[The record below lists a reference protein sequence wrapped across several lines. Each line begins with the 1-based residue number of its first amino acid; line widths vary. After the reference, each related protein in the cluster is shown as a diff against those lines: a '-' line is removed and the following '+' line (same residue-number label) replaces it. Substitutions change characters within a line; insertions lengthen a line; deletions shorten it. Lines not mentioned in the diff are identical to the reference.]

1 MKKKFFKTFF
11 ISFLAFVV
19 LYSGV
24 VYYLLNRDNGAT
36 TGSNS
41 FIDRLTNGE
50 DKDEITFLLLG
61 IDTEDVSK
69 VEKVRSDTMM
79 LFKADKS
86 TGKISILSLPRDTK
100 VGIRGRKHE
109 EKITHAHAYGG
120 PELSVKTVKDLLGI
134 DLEYYVRVD
143 YKLVDEFVEILGGV
157 EVDVPMNMRYD
168 DPTADPPLHINLK
181 KGVQVLDGDKA
192 MQFLRFRKGYADQ
205 DLGRIK
211 AQQQFLKACMEKA
224 LRPSNIV
231 KVPQMVNTYY
241 KYVDTNI
248 PLDILMQFGLKAKSF
263 STENMETAT
272 LPGEPKTIGG
282 VAYYIADKE
291 QSDELV
297 RNMFI
302 EHKTVENKTTESN

>member
-24 VYYLLNRDNGAT
+24 VYYLLNHDNGAT

-86 TGKISILSLPRDTK
+86 TGRISILSLPRDTK
-100 VGIRGRKHE
+100 VRIRGRKHE

-143 YKLVDEFVEILGGV
+143 YKLVDEFVKILGGV